1 MTIKNARVWTG
12 SEWANISV
20 PVGIPNAIV
29 SYQPSPPASAT
40 TGEIW
45 VDSDSENY
53 DINANDFVLKS
64 TASATY
70 LTQVSASTTYLTQ
83 SSASTTYARI
93 NSPSFNGT
101 VNFTSA
107 SVVFTSAS
115 VSGLPSGGTTIN
127 SNLLYNGAMQ
137 VHQRIAVSAS
147 ATTINNNA
155 DYMSADRWY
164 SEVPYLQSYGTI
176 AQSIENDAPIGSGFR
191 KSLRHAYSSSDTI
204 GSGKYMLISQ
214 KLEGQ
219 DCQAIRKGTASAKSL
234 TLSFWVKSNLTG
246 TYIAELVDTDNTR
259 YVSQSYTISVSN
271 TWEFKTVTFPPDTT
285 GVLNNDNGESLRL
298 NFWLRAG
305 SNFSGGTPLQ
315 TIWGTTAN
323 TRAVGQVDLAAT
335 VGNFWQV
342 TGVKLEIGTSATDYD
357 FNSYGQEL
365 RECQRYYHR
374 TYDVGTAIGTLTYNG
389 ALFINT
395 NGSNYNG
402 ACSTNVA
409 CPVEMRT
416 APTVTFYSPVTGA
429 SGKAGI
435 VGGADY
441 TAQGTIGTRN
451 IAMSTTASP
460 TNATSQMCYHYI
472 ASAEL

>member
-45 VDSDSENY
+45 VDSDSANY

-70 LTQVSASTTYLTQ
+70 LTQVSASSTYLTQ

-93 NSPSFNGT
+93 NSPLFNGT
-101 VNFTSA
+101 VNLTSA

-115 VSGLPSGGTTIN
+115 VSGLPSGVVN
-127 SNLLYNGAMQ
+127 SNILYNGAMQ

-176 AQSIENDAPIGSGFR
+176 AQSIENDAPTGSGFR

-259 YVSQSYTISVSN
+259 YVSQSYTISSSN

-315 TIWGTTAN
+315 TTWGTTAN

-357 FNSYGQEL
+357 FKSYQQDL
-365 RECQRYYHR
+365 TECQRYYWR
-374 TYDVGTAIGTLTYNG
+374 PAFRG
-389 ALFINT
+389 AY
-395 NGSNYNG
+395 SNYG
-402 ACSTNVA
+402 IARAQSTTVA
-409 CPVEMRT
+409 NALVNLPTPMRAIPTLVEFSVLGLQL
-416 APTVTFYSPVTGA
+416 P
-429 SGKAGI
+429 
-435 VGGADY
+435 
-441 TAQGTIGTRN
+441 GT
-451 IAMSTTASP
+451 STTAATAVNISNP
-460 TNATSQMCYHYI
+460 TENAVEVSVSVASGLTSGTWYFLTNNNNAAGYLGI
-472 ASAEL
+472 GAEL